1 MDAKTFKDQLEEDEK
16 RAEVMDIFE
25 AILKRRS
32 IRRYMDKDIPDEILE
47 KILEAGTWAPSSCNE
62 QLWNFTVVKSKETR
76 ERLVREAGS
85 SSLILKAPLLVV
97 NTYHNQN
104 LKEAYTSMAVAIQ
117 NTFLAAFA
125 LGLGSLWLDSIG
137 KERVV
142 KDILAIPEDQVIVC
156 FSLFGYPKNAIP
168 TPPSRK
174 PLDKVVHRES
184 FSQKQQNTF
193 YHDPNKWT
201 IESIMEY
208 QQFFCRKTELGHPV
222 DVVNRY
228 EKAFIEK
235 LLSGASCTILD
246 VFSYDGSL
254 LNLFPREN
262 QLYSLDLSEQT
273 SIYTKNGTKHHVEQ
287 LIYDGSIK
295 LENESTDT
303 VTCFFKLERIPTRD
317 YGKLFKEIKRVL
329 RENGKF
335 LILTRESR
343 SLYNLFYMVLSK
355 IFGDNVK
362 NTAIFSF
369 FGPYKP
375 LNSKTIRTILENNGF
390 KVAVERFCLFPPIFE
405 DIFRLFLQYRASGG
419 TTFLHGSERK
429 NLFLTILRKIFDLQ
443 KVRRSRFG
451 SLTLITGEKI

>member
-1 MDAKTFKDQLEEDEK
+1 MEQIKL
-16 RAEVMDIFE
+16 MDIFE

-32 IRRYMDKDIPDEILE
+32 IRKYMDKDIPDEILE

-62 QLWNFTVVKSKETR
+62 QLWNFIVVKSKETR
-76 ERLVREAGS
+76 ERLVSEAGS

-117 NTFLAAFA
+117 NTFLTAFA

-142 KDILAIPEDQVIVC
+142 KDILAIPDDQVIVC
-156 FSLFGYPKNAIP
+156 FSLFGYPKKTILN
-168 TPPSRK
+168 PPPRK

-184 FSQKQQNTF
+184 FFQKQQNTF

-201 IESIMEY
+201 IESIREY
-208 QQFFCRKTELGHPV
+208 QRFFCRKTELGHPV
-222 DVVNRY
+222 DVVNRH

-235 LLSGASCTILD
+235 LLSGVSDAILD

-254 LNLFPREN
+254 LNLFPMEA
-262 QLYSLDLSEQT
+262 QLFSLNLSEQT
-273 SIYTKNGTKHHVEQ
+273 SIYTKNATEHEVEH
-287 LIYDGSIK
+287 LIYDGSIE
-295 LENESTDT
+295 LENESIGTA
-303 VTCFFKLERIPTRD
+303 TCLFKLERIPTGD

-329 RENGKF
+329 RDDGRF

-343 SLYNLFYMVLSK
+343 SLYNLFYMVMSK

-362 NTAIFSF
+362 KSAIFSF

-375 LNSKTIRTILENNGF
+375 LNSKTIKTELENSGF
-390 KVAVERFCLFPPIFE
+390 KVVVERFCLFPPIFE
-405 DIFRLFLQYRASGG
+405 DIFHLFLQYRASGG
-419 TTFLHGSERK
+419 TTFLHAMGRK
-429 NLFLTILRKIFDLQ
+429 SFFLTILRKIFDLQ
-443 KVRRSRFG
+443 KVRRSRSG
-451 SLTLITGEKI
+451 SLALITAGKNTTQ